1 MHHVSHILVLK
12 NADGSGKPGNPLC
25 RSPREIL
32 GLPGIKTD
40 LIFEEV
46 TAQRRQLQSNRNWH

>member
-25 RSPREIL
+25 QSPREIL
-32 GLPGIKTD
+32 GLPRIKTD
-40 LIFEEV
+40 LIFEEL
-46 TAQRRQLQSNRNWH
+46 TALLPTAARIRA